1 MQEKKIETEQ
11 KLRISGIQIES
22 LKRSKQHAT
31 ITERYGS
38 FHFAISLQEYYTLI
52 SFSLNSFQKILVI
65 LTCAI
70 YFREISGLDPSTNTY
85 ESVGRMFVLTP
96 KSKVEENIRKKQT
109 TAEEKIKTLE
119 GQMSYLENSLKEATN
134 SLRELVQ
141 QKKDS

>member
-1 MQEKKIETEQ
+1 M
-11 KLRISGIQIES
+11 
-22 LKRSKQHAT
+22 
-31 ITERYGS
+31 GS
-38 FHFAISLQEYYTLI
+38 FHFAITLQEYYTLI
-52 SFSLNSFQKILVI
+52 SFSLNGFQKIVAI

-96 KSKVEENIRKKQT
+96 KSKVEENIRKKQI
-109 TAEEKIKTLE
+109 TAEDKIKTLE